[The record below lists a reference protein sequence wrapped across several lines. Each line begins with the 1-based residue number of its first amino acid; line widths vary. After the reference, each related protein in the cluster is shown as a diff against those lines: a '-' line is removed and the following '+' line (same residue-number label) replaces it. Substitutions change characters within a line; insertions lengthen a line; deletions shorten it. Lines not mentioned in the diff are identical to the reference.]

1 MKLIAGSALLVT
13 LLYNFCPCKHLLCNT
28 LSQPLCV
35 CVVFCFCFNT
45 RSFVGVMWRN
55 TWWLMAVLL
64 NILWCSAFLTF
75 LCGVT
80 RASPT
85 STTRWAFLFQKHR
98 LGDIV
103 FNYNKIYADLCSYI
117 SPRASLCANLIFFIS
132 RECSTKTSFLY
143 VLCIVFFQI
152 LHEAKNA
159 AHFAKFGVDVP
170 PWT

>member
-143 VLCIVFFQI
+143 VLFIVFSRFYTR
-152 LHEAKNA
+152 LKMRLTLPNLE
-159 AHFAKFGVDVP
+159 
-170 PWT
+170 

>member
-117 SPRASLCANLIFFIS
+117 SPRASLCTL
-132 RECSTKTSFLY
+132 SFSLAGSAQQKPLSFMFY
-143 VLCIVFFQI
+143 VLFFSRFYTR
-152 LHEAKNA
+152 LKMRLTLPNLE
-159 AHFAKFGVDVP
+159 
-170 PWT
+170 